1 MRLLQ
6 ILIAFWLSQTVM
18 AANHITSTSLLTCMD
33 NSQFT
38 ASLFQ
43 IYFFPDNNTFT
54 FNVNAISSIDNKNVT
69 ANVNLI
75 AYGLNILQR
84 NISLCS
90 LDYQDQFNSKNNP
103 LCPLTSGHLDLSSS
117 YEVSS
122 SVTKDIPGVA
132 YTIPDLDARVR
143 VLVYDSSNNNQ
154 LACVEAVLSNGKTV
168 QTKYAAW
175 PIAAVAGL
183 GVITSGVVSVIGHS
197 STAAHIASNSM
208 SLFVYFQSL
217 VITAMM
223 AVARVPPIAAAWAQN
238 FVWSMG
244 IVKLGFVQDIA
255 NWYVQSTGGTPSDI
269 LRSNYISVSVQ
280 KKLRMVKR
288 AAMGVLNQIDFI
300 PNMGKVNFVK
310 RADISLDQQTF
321 GLGDKL
327 DPKLYTIDEKD
338 KDISGKI
345 LVLRGIQRVAYLTGI
360 EITDLYMTAII
371 FLFFFCFVMIVCLM
385 LFKAVIEILIR
396 SKIMNE
402 GKFNEYRQQWASIIK
417 GTIYRLMVLSLPQV
431 ALLCLWQFVERDS
444 VGTIVVAVF
453 LLVIC
458 VVLLFQAAV
467 RVWIKGRES
476 VREFKNP
483 AYLLFG
489 DGKFLNRFGFLYVQ
503 FRADCYYFVL
513 VTLIYIFLKS
523 LFVAV
528 LQHQGMAQSVIVFAI
543 ELVYLVLLCWIRPF
557 MDKRTNAFNITIG
570 VINTINALFF
580 MFFSNIF
587 RQPQVVSSVMAVV
600 YFVLNAV
607 FALFLLLFTII
618 TCVLALLYKNPDTR
632 YQPMKDDRVSFLPRF
647 GKTDDQVSPQQ
658 DMELMELGATAMKG
672 HEHGGPETS
681 PIGAKKYEEDES
693 VYGSEA
699 YHPVNTNSSSNIYED
714 PSKRDSFMF
723 DSDPIQP
730 NSTIVGNP
738 YNAAQSRGGFSY
750 GSTPNRGPSGA
761 SSSYPS
767 TTGGPQNPFN
777 QSTGYGDNSG
787 SRMDYI

>member
-1 MRLLQ
+1 
-6 ILIAFWLSQTVM
+6 M

-38 ASLFQ
+38 SSLFQ

-54 FNVNAISSIDNKNVT
+54 FNVVAISSIDNRNVT

-84 NISLCS
+84 NISLCD
-90 LDYQDQFNSKNNP
+90 LDYQDASANKNNNP
-103 LCPLTSGHLDLSSS
+103 LCPLSSGHLDLSSS
-117 YEVSS
+117 YTVSA

-143 VLVYDSSNNNQ
+143 VVVFDSNSHQQ

-183 GVITSGVVSVIGHS
+183 GVITSGVISVIGHS

-244 IVKLGFVQDIA
+244 IVKVGFVQNIA
-255 NWYVQSTGGTPSDI
+255 NWYIQATGGTPTDI
-269 LRSNYISVSVQ
+269 IKSNYISVSVQ
-280 KKLRMVKR
+280 KKLRLIKR
-288 AAMGVLNQIDFI
+288 AAMEVLQFTPVI
-300 PNMGKVNFVK
+300 GKLNIVK
-310 RADISLDQQTF
+310 RASISLDQGSF
-321 GLGDKL
+321 GLTDNL
-327 DPKLYTIDEKD
+327 DPALYTIDEKD
-338 KDISGKI
+338 PNIAGKI
-345 LVLRGIQRVAYLTGI
+345 LVLRGIQRVAYLAGI
-360 EITDLYMTAII
+360 EITDLFMTGII
-371 FLFFFCFVMIVCLM
+371 FLFFFGFVMVVCLM
-385 LFKAVIEILIR
+385 VFKAVIEILIR
-396 SKIMNE
+396 SKLMNE
-402 GKFNEYRQQWASIIK
+402 GKFNEYRQQWTSIIK
-417 GTIYRLMVLSLPQV
+417 GTLYRLMVLSLPQI
-431 ALLCLWQFVERDS
+431 ALLSLWQFVERDS
-444 VGTIVVAVF
+444 PGTVVVAVF
-453 LLVIC
+453 LLIISVS
-458 VVLLFQAAV
+458 LLFQAAI
-467 RVWIKGRES
+467 RVFIKGRQS
-476 VREFKNP
+476 VTEFKNP

-513 VTLIYIFLKS
+513 ITLSYIFIKS

-528 LQHQGMAQSVIVFAI
+528 LQHQGMAQSVIVFAV
-543 ELVYLVLLCWIRPF
+543 ELIYLVVLCWIRPF

-587 RQPQVVSSVMAVV
+587 KQPQVVSSVMAVV

-607 FALFLLLFTII
+607 FALFLLLFTIV
-618 TCVLALLYKNPDTR
+618 TCVLALIYKNPDTR

-647 GKTDDQVSPQQ
+647 GKDDQAVQPNQE

-672 HEHGGPETS
+672 HEHSGVKKFGDDDDVSEYTGDQQQYN
-681 PIGAKKYEEDES
+681 PI
-693 VYGSEA
+693 
-699 YHPVNTNSSSNIYED
+699 HTNSSSNVYDES
-714 PSKRDSFMF
+714 SKRESFSF

-738 YNAAQSRGGFSY
+738 YNVGQSQRGGFSY
-750 GSTPNRGPSGA
+750 GNTPGANYNRAPA
-761 SSSYPS
+761 P
-767 TTGGPQNPFN
+767 PQNPFN
-777 QSTGYGDNSG
+777 QQTSYSRNNSG
-787 SRMDYI
+787 NFI